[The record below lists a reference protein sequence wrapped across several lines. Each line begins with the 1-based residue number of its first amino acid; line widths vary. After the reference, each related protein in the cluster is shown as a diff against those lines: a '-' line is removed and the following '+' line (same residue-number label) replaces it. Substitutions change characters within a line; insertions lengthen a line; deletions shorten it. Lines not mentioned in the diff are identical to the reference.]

1 MRLQLAKATEHTSV
15 VSWPLTADLQS
26 WDIDGMHRVMGLHR
40 HVVRMVE
47 TTHTAYVVKELP
59 DRLAEREYRLLR
71 QLAELDLP
79 TAEVVAVITDRTHDD
94 GTPAEGLLVTRHVD
108 YSLPYR
114 VLLSGRGLQIPYLGE
129 RLLDSLAGLLVRL
142 HLAGFFWGDCSLSNT
157 LFRRDADALQAYIID
172 VETGELHHTLSD
184 GQRLLDLEIATQNVA
199 GDLIDL
205 QAGGMLA
212 EGIDPVET
220 ALAIGQSYESLW
232 AELTVVE
239 EFRVDETFRVD
250 QRLRRL
256 HDLGFDAS
264 ELELVSV
271 GGPEG
276 ATMLRLV
283 PRVVEHGFHA
293 QRLQSM
299 TGIVAGENQA
309 RRLLHDIRRY
319 GTTLE
324 QRSGRR
330 VREAVAAS
338 RWMDERFEPTIEAI
352 PSDLA
357 GKLEPAELYHQV
369 LEHRW
374 FISEAAGY
382 DVGMADTIA
391 SYVREVL
398 APAANE
404 QITLPPLT
412 MEIQIITPDM
422 EDPSAHPE
430 LEAELEAEFEVDRD
444 VDDEV
449 DGNTGRAD

>member
-1 MRLQLAKATEHTSV
+1 MRLQLAKPAEHTAV
-15 VSWPLTADLQS
+15 VEWPLLTPLAE
-26 WDIDGMHRVMGLHR
+26 WEIEGMHSVMGLHR

-47 TTHTAYVVKELP
+47 TADTAYVVKELP
-59 DRLAEREYRLLR
+59 DLLAEREYRLLR
-71 QLAELDLP
+71 RLADLHLP
-79 TAEVVAVITDRTHDD
+79 TAEVVGVVTGRRDAD
-94 GTPAEGLLVTRHVD
+94 GGPGEGLLITRHIH

-114 VLLSGRGLQIPYLGE
+114 ILLSGRGLQIPYLGE

-142 HLAGFFWGDCSLSNT
+142 HLAGFYWGDCSLSNT

-172 VETGELHHTLSD
+172 VETGEIHENLSD
-184 GQRLLDLEIATQNVA
+184 GQRQLDLDIATQNVA
-199 GDLIDL
+199 GDLCDL
-205 QAGGMLA
+205 QAGGLLA
-212 EGIDPVET
+212 DDIDPIET
-220 ALAIGQSYESLW
+220 ALAIELMYSKLW

-239 EFRVDETFRVD
+239 EFSVDETFRVD

-271 GGPEG
+271 GEG
-276 ATMLRLV
+276 THLRLV
-283 PRVVEHGFHA
+283 PRVVEHGFHT
-293 QRLQSM
+293 QRLEAL
-299 TGIVAGENQA
+299 TGIAAGENQA

-330 VREAVAAS
+330 VREAVAAA
-338 RWMDERFEPTIEAI
+338 RWMDERFEPTIAAI
-352 PSDLA
+352 PGDLV

-382 DVGMADTIA
+382 DVGMAETID
-391 SYVREVL
+391 SYVRNVL
-398 APAANE
+398 TPARHE

-412 MEIQIITPDM
+412 MELQVITADTPR
-422 EDPSAHPE
+422 P
-430 LEAELEAEFEVDRD
+430 
-444 VDDEV
+444 DDEPGFEP
-449 DGNTGRAD
+449 DGDRPVR